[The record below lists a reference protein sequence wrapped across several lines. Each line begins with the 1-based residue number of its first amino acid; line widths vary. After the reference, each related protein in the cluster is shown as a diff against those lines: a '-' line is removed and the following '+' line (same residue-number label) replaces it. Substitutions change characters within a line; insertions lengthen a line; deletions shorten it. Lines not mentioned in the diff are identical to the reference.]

1 MSKIRR
7 GGVTGFARGRA
18 GNYVFA
24 VMPGSATTSGQKE
37 QIVRQAPDSVSNPK
51 TTAQSLQRMKVGPA
65 QRFYKAFDELLSN
78 AFQSVKYG
86 NPSRRFFL
94 SEAMK
99 ANGPYIPKG
108 VDRFIPA
115 EYLFSDGSL
124 PSVPYASRE
133 NMIFEDTTLNKTYLK
148 IGVNAPSSAGRVAPA
163 DLAAALGVSVDTQIT
178 IVLVTNE
185 NGIFTP
191 QYFGFSDR
199 IKIEDLPADSIV
211 SGNPVMFVLDELG
224 LRTNNIV
231 AAAIVLSKQDAS
243 GKWLRSRQYMQVNA
257 TLYDQLYSE
266 DAYDDAVASYGIN
279 ATNNTIGSQWYYNL
293 GLYSQAFDG
302 QIVVTSN
309 RYWKTTDTT
318 VSTPFPT
325 GKNPVMG
332 RLADG
337 KWRFFGEVNGTTAS
351 IIVCT
356 DEQAGT
362 LESIDLTDWDTARN
376 HEILPWDNAYALQAG
391 LSPMTGEA

>member
-1 MSKIRR
+1 MAKIRR

-18 GNYVFA
+18 GNYVYA
-24 VMPGSATTSGQKE
+24 VMPGSATSSGSRE
-37 QIVRQAPDSVSNPK
+37 QIVRQAPDGVSNPK
-51 TTAQSLQRMKVGPA
+51 TTAQSLQRMKVAPA
-65 QRFYKAFDELLSN
+65 QRFYNAFKELLSN
-78 AFQSVKYG
+78 AFQSVNYG
-86 NPSRRFFL
+86 NPSRRYFL

-99 ANGPYIPKG
+99 ANGPYLPKS

-115 EYLFSDGSL
+115 EYLFSEGSL
-124 PSVPYASRE
+124 PSVPYATRE
-133 NMIFEDTTLNKTYLK
+133 NMFDSGSLLTGLT
-148 IGVNAPSSAGRVAPA
+148 GVPSAAGVIQPS
-163 DLAAALGVSVDTQIT
+163 DLAAALGVSADTMIS
-178 IVLVTNE
+178 IVVVTN
-185 NGIFTP
+185 NKGIFEP
-191 QYFGFSDR
+191 HYLGFSER
-199 IKIEDLPADSIV
+199 VAIADMPEGSIIGGQ
-211 SGNPVMFVLDELG
+211 STAAGFNLSLLG
-224 LRTNNIV
+224 LPTTNLV

-243 GKWLRSRQYMQVNA
+243 GKWLRSRQYMQVNQ
-257 TLYDQLYSE
+257 TLYDQIYSA
-266 DAYDDAVASYGIN
+266 DAYDAAVASYGAL
-279 ATNNTIGSQWYYNL
+279 ATNNALGSLWYYNL
-293 GLYSQAFDG
+293 GISSQAFDG

-337 KWRFFGEVNGTTAS
+337 KWRFFGEVKGTTAS

-376 HEILPWDNAYALQAG
+376 HEVLPWDNAYAAQAG